1 MPSPVV
7 LEYHSIGCERS
18 VTRLGRTPEDEVV
31 KAFRQIVARAKAPA
45 RHREGGR
52 LVPMRRPACSTQ
64 GHAAE
69 SHSQVGL

>member
-7 LEYHSIGCERS
+7 LEYHSIGCE
-18 VTRLGRTPEDEVV
+18 RLGRTPEDEVV
-31 KAFRQIVARAKAPA
+31 KAFRQIVARAKAPVA
-45 RHREGGR
+45 HREGDR

-64 GHAAE
+64 GYAAE